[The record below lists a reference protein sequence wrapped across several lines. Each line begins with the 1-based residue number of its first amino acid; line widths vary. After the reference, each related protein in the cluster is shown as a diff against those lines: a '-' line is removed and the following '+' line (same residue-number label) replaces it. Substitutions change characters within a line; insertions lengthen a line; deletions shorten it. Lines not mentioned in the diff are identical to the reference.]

1 MVGKNKLLEMRG
13 IKKIFPGVKALDDVD
28 FDLQAGEVHVL
39 LGENGAGKSTL
50 MKVLAGAHHPDAG
63 EIFIDG
69 TEVKIQGPS
78 HAQSLGIGIVY
89 QEFNLVPYLN
99 VAENVFIE
107 DFPRTRLGT
116 IDHEKM
122 HREANEMLCSLGMQ
136 LDTRSLIV
144 QLSTAQQQM
153 VEIAKALKHRSK
165 ILILDE
171 PTSALTE
178 REIEQLFTTIREL
191 KSKGIGIIY
200 ISHRMQELW
209 EIGDR
214 VTVLRDGKY
223 IGTRELKETNP
234 DELVK
239 MMVGREV
246 SFLFK
251 RDFQTPGE
259 EVLRLEHVSSTVHR
273 LKDINLTLRRGEI
286 VGLAGLVGSGRTEV
300 ARTIFGLEPVSEG
313 KIYLFGQEV
322 RNATPSQMVQRGVA
336 LLPEDRKNQ
345 GLALI
350 LSVAENIVMAS
361 LEKLFPRKY
370 IHSRKEKQVV
380 AQYIKDLRVVT
391 PNERKQVQYLSGGNQ
406 QKVVL
411 GKWLCTRADIFIFD
425 EPTRGIDVNAK
436 AEIHEFMNELVK
448 RGAAI
453 LMISSELP
461 EVLGMSDR
469 IYVMRERRIVAEISH
484 QEASQEK
491 VIRYATAADD
501 ANQAVGCEE

>member
-1 MVGKNKLLEMRG
+1 MEGVHTLLEMQG
-13 IKKIFPGVKALDDVD
+13 ITKVFPGVRALDSVN
-28 FDLQAGEVHVL
+28 FELRAGEVHVL

-50 MKVLAGAHHPDAG
+50 MKVLAGAYEPEAG
-63 EIFIDG
+63 KIFIDG
-69 TEVKIQGPS
+69 KEVKIQGPS
-78 HAQSLGIGIVY
+78 HAQELGIGIVY
-89 QEFNLVPYLN
+89 QEFNLVPYLS

-107 DFPRTRLGT
+107 NFPRTRIGL
-116 IDHEKM
+116 IDHEQM
-122 HREANEMLCSLGMQ
+122 HRAANELLCSLGMQ
-136 LDTRSLIV
+136 VDTHALIH

-153 VEIAKALKHRSK
+153 VEVAKALKHKSR

-171 PTSALTE
+171 PTSSLTE
-178 REIEQLFTTIREL
+178 REIEQLFSTIREL
-191 KSKGIGIIY
+191 KRKGMGIIY

-209 EIGDR
+209 EVGDR

-223 IGTRELKETNP
+223 IGTRSLKETTP
-234 DELVK
+234 DELVT

-259 EVLRLEHVSSTVHR
+259 EVLRLEGVSSTVHR
-273 LKDINLTLRRGEI
+273 LQNIHLTLRKGEI
-286 VGLAGLVGSGRTEV
+286 VGLAGLVGSGRTEL
-300 ARTIFGLEPVSEG
+300 ARTIFGLEPISEG
-313 KIYLFGQEV
+313 KIYLFGREIHHSS
-322 RNATPSQMVQRGVA
+322 PSLMVQRGVA

-361 LEKLFPRKY
+361 LERLFPRKY
-370 IHSRKEKQVV
+370 IHKQKEKQIV
-380 AQYIKDLRVVT
+380 AQYIKNLRIVT
-391 PNERKQVQYLSGGNQ
+391 PNQNRQVQFLSGGNQ

-411 GKWLCTRADIFIFD
+411 GKWLCTEADIFIFD

-448 RGAAI
+448 KGAAI

-469 IYVMRERRIVAEISH
+469 IYVMRERKIVAELSH
-484 QEASQEK
+484 EEASQEV
-491 VIRYATAADD
+491 VIRYATAADY
-501 ANQAVGCEE
+501 ASQTAGCVE

>member
-1 MVGKNKLLEMRG
+1 MDGMTKLLDMRG
-13 IKKIFPGVKALDDVD
+13 ITKVFPGVKALDSVD
-28 FDLQAGEVHVL
+28 FELLSGEVHVL

-50 MKVLAGAHHPDAG
+50 MKVLAGAYKPESG
-63 EIFIDG
+63 RIFING
-69 TEVKIQGPS
+69 EEVKIQGPS
-78 HAQSLGIGIVY
+78 HAQELGIGIVY

-99 VAENVFIE
+99 VAENVFI
-107 DFPRTRLGT
+107 DHFPRTRFGT
-116 IDHEKM
+116 IDHKEM
-122 HREANEMLCSLGMQ
+122 HRAANELLCSLSMQ
-136 LDTRSLIV
+136 VDTHALITE
-144 QLSTAQQQM
+144 LSTAQQQM

-171 PTSALTE
+171 PTSSLTE
-178 REIEQLFTTIREL
+178 REIEQLFSTVREL
-191 KSKGIGIIY
+191 KRKGMGIIY

-223 IGTRELKETNP
+223 IGTRTLRETTS
-234 DELVK
+234 DELVT

-251 RDFQTPGE
+251 RDFQQPGE
-259 EVLRLEHVSSTVHR
+259 EVLRLEHLSSGVHR
-273 LKDINLTLRRGEI
+273 LQDINLTLRRGEI
-286 VGLAGLVGSGRTEV
+286 VGLAGLVGSGRTEL
-300 ARTIFGLEPVSEG
+300 ARTIFGLEPSSGG
-313 KIYLFGQEV
+313 KMFLFGEEV
-322 RNATPSQMVQRGVA
+322 HNSTPSRMVQKGVA

-370 IHSRKEKQVV
+370 IQSRKEKEVV
-380 AQYIKDLRVVT
+380 ARYIKNLRIVT
-391 PNERKQVQYLSGGNQ
+391 PHANRQVQFLSGGNQ

-411 GKWLCTRADIFIFD
+411 GKWLCTEADIFIFD

-448 RGAAI
+448 KGSAI

-469 IYVMRERRIVAEISH
+469 IYVMRERKIVAELTHS
-484 QEASQEK
+484 EASQEA
-491 VIRYATAADD
+491 VIRYATAADH
-501 ANQAVGCEE
+501 ATNTMGCV